1 MSDDRLSHRHVATT
15 DLDRV
20 IDQVAREMTDGAPP
34 EDLGARVVARI
45 AADQPRTRMRLM
57 WTVAP
62 IAAAAL
68 LVIAL
73 VIARGSR
80 SPGSIATP
88 PPSSPVAKLPS
99 PHIESTNVPRIEST
113 NALHRDVAAARTPH
127 PPRAVTPSAIDE
139 SDVAAL
145 APAPIVAPPIA
156 IPTLTTESL
165 VLEKLETPAS
175 IAIAPLATPEG
186 ERP

>member
-1 MSDDRLSHRHVATT
+1 
-15 DLDRV
+15 
-20 IDQVAREMTDGAPP
+20 MTDGALP
-34 EDLGARVVARI
+34 EDFSARVVARI
-45 AADQPRTRMRLM
+45 AADQPRPRTRWM

-73 VIARGSR
+73 VVARGSR
-80 SPGSIATP
+80 APGSVATP
-88 PPSSPVAKLPS
+88 PRPSPVAQLPS
-99 PHIESTNVPRIEST
+99 PHIESTNAPRIEST
-113 NALHRDVAAARTPH
+113 NALHRDVVAARTPR
-127 PPRAVTPSAIDE
+127 PPRAATPSAIGE

-165 VLEKLETPAS
+165 ALEKLEAPAS